1 MPQSIHFF
9 AICNITENISLSV
22 FSLDFHTLRTVC
34 KNAIKTIT
42 IASSSHPWT
51 VLRAAELISW
61 YESDNY
67 KQLIENKSSIECSV
81 CHQQIPADS
90 KKCPFC
96 GNEEL

>member
-1 MPQSIHFF
+1 M
-9 AICNITENISLSV
+9 N
-22 FSLDFHTLRTVC
+22 LRIPL
-34 KNAIKTIT
+34 ADLL

-67 KQLIENKSSIECSV
+67 KHLVENKTSIECGE
-81 CHQQIPADS
+81 CHLQIPADS

-96 GNEEL
+96 GNEDL